1 MGAIREAED
10 IREAVKKASL
20 PDTVRDLS
28 YRLDV
33 DASGAPAVW
42 VWVVVDDAAASS
54 RDFPAVA
61 AGIRDA
67 IRNALQQAGIDRWPY
82 VRFRTRS
89 EQAEVAGEPAG

>member
-1 MGAIREAED
+1 MGATSEAED

-20 PDTVRDLS
+20 PDTIRDVS

-42 VWVVVDDAAASS
+42 IWVVIDDAAASS

-61 AGIRDA
+61 AGIRTA
-67 IRNALQQAGIDRWPY
+67 IRDALQKAGIERWPY

-89 EQAEVAGEPAG
+89 EQAELAGKPAR

>member
-67 IRNALQQAGIDRWPY
+67 IRNALQEAGIDRWPY

-89 EQAEVAGEPAG
+89 EQAELAGESAR

>member
-1 MGAIREAED
+1 MGAISEAEY

-20 PDTVRDLS
+20 PDTVRDVS
-28 YRLDV
+28 YRLDI

-54 RDFPAVA
+54 GDFPAVA

-67 IRNALQQAGIDRWPY
+67 IRSALQQAGIERWPY

-89 EQAEVAGEPAG
+89 EEAELAGDPAR

>member
-1 MGAIREAED
+1 MGAIREAEE

-42 VWVVVDDAAASS
+42 VWVVLDDAAASS

-61 AGIRDA
+61 ADIRDA

-89 EQAEVAGEPAG
+89 EQAELAGEPAR